1 MDQIKFGK
9 FVSLMRAKRGFTQ
22 EQLAEK
28 LHISS
33 SKTISKWECGNAV
46 PDFDTII
53 RLSKVLKVSLFELSI
68 GEKVKKRYITKEIL
82 STLVNKNQL
91 MMISFKRKLIFLF
104 LIIIGII
111 SLISI
116 LFTVTNFDT
125 TKVYTLESLN
135 SDYQLYGSYSKN
147 NGFSV
152 FSITELEFIGNNYDF
167 AETEI
172 KNYEYEII
180 CNDKRIYDCNKINI
194 NNNKPI
200 LIYDMI
206 NEINLLINSN
216 YFDIENINKNDN
228 LVLKISYF
236 DKTDKNKNKSIEI
249 KIKLIERYSN
259 NKIW

>member
-135 SDYQLYGSYSKN
+135 NDFKITGSLSQNKGYDIL
-147 NGFSV
+147 
-152 FSITELEFIGNNYDF
+152 SITNVEYVGNNKAF
-167 AETEI
+167 FNTSI
-172 KNYEYEII
+172 KNYEYELLY
-180 CNDKRIYDCNKINI
+180 NNRRIYDYNQISL
-194 NNNKPI
+194 NNPL

-206 NEINLLINSN
+206 DEINLLIDSYHHNLKQIKKNNNLILKIN
-216 YFDIENINKNDN
+216 YFDKNE
-228 LVLKISYF
+228 IRHE
-236 DKTDKNKNKSIEI
+236 IEI
-249 KIKLIERYSN
+249 QFKIIERYSN